1 MSDDDQNYSRNIV
14 QRRAVTTAVVVVCFV
29 FTMTSV
35 WVGIA
40 DLIDDRT
47 DIDPVTEWL
56 LVKGTAVLAG
66 TLVTAL
72 AGVFATRLHRAFWP
86 ERPDAG

>member
-1 MSDDDQNYSRNIV
+1 MTDDGPNYSRNIV
-14 QRRAVTTAVVVVCFV
+14 QRRAIIFVVVVVSFV

-56 LVKGTAVLAG
+56 LVKGSACLAG
-66 TLVTAL
+66 TVVAVL
-72 AGVFATRLHRAFWP
+72 AGVFATRVHRAFWP
-86 ERPDAG
+86 ERPDSE